1 LTVVQSLKDLAL
13 TGANV
18 ITVLHQPKYEVF
30 RLFDQV
36 LLLGKGGMV
45 AYFGPTSRMSEYFE
59 KLGFPCPLNVNPA
72 DFYMDVVSG
81 IMPHSSKVDFDI
93 DDLFEAWMCA
103 VENPDAVSP
112 EEAMTWMK
120 SIKAQRIAEATEKKK
135 HHRAHCTESS
145 QESHRIFRDYGVIFM
160 KVLSLATVHDQLLR
174 LSSRPCFCSSEQQ
187 YSDCELLF
195 PPS

>member
-1 LTVVQSLKDLAL
+1 LTVVQSLKELAL

-18 ITVLHQPKYEVF
+18 IAVLHQPKYEVF

-45 AYFGPTSRMSEYFE
+45 AYFGPTTRMSAYFE
-59 KLGFPCPLNVNPA
+59 KLGFPCPPNANPA

-81 IMPHSSKVDFDI
+81 IVPLSSRVDFDK

-112 EEAMTWMK
+112 EEARTQMDTLK
-120 SIKAQRIAEATEKKK
+120 SQKFAEDNEKKSRGK
-135 HHRAHCTESS
+135 LQRFCNGVSTHIRELAQHLARDCRAGSTARPTPNPLK
-145 QESHRIFRDYGVIFM
+145 QILF
-160 KVLSLATVHDQLLR
+160 LLKR
-174 LSSRPCFCSSEQQ
+174 ACI
-187 YSDCELLF
+187 
-195 PPS
+195 